1 MVCCYSRFCTDNLV
15 KNCESFDN
23 CDAGRNDADGFA
35 AKLTCGNGNKFYGC
49 ISHHNIDDGWDLYA
63 KSVSGEIG
71 LVTIENCVA
80 YNNGWL
86 TTDDITDANYE
97 YGEGNGFKLGGGYLK
112 GGHVLKNSITFDNHA
127 KGITSNSCPDIKIY
141 DCTSYNNSINNS
153 AYNVG
158 LNTKDSNK
166 KEWVVNGLISINN
179 EKNTKL
185 EDLIP
190 FALHSENNYIYN
202 GSASYNS
209 NGVEATD
216 DWFVS
221 VDTSVLPTRNEDGT
235 INMHGVLELNESAP
249 ANSGARLDVTSA
261 DAISVQPSTVAPGK
275 IEIADTVEKAD
286 TPAVKTELE
295 VTDVLT
301 PAEWEAY
308 KGGADVKVTLDV
320 NNADETVSDTDK
332 KLVEDKVAE
341 AVKDGVVG
349 QYVDISINKTVGETT
364 TEVTET
370 NHPIAVSVTVPEK
383 LINTDSTKT
392 REYSIIRLHNGVAE
406 VLEGAKT
413 ETVDGKLVISFSTDK
428 FSTYVIVY
436 KDTVNRNPGSDDGNK
451 GDDNTPSTPDK
462 PTEPTKPEKP
472 VKPTNPTE
480 PVTPTEPTKPAE
492 PSTGDVTGN
501 TDAATDN
508 GAASNTDSTTAA
520 ATESGESTATGDMA
534 HTAVYAVLAMVA
546 AGLALAVVVYDNK
559 KKRI

>member
-1 MVCCYSRFCTDNLV
+1 
-15 KNCESFDN
+15 
-23 CDAGRNDADGFA
+23 
-35 AKLTCGNGNKFYGC
+35 
-49 ISHHNIDDGWDLYA
+49 
-63 KSVSGEIG
+63 
-71 LVTIENCVA
+71 
-80 YNNGWL
+80 
-86 TTDDITDANYE
+86 
-97 YGEGNGFKLGGGYLK
+97 
-112 GGHVLKNSITFDNHA
+112 
-127 KGITSNSCPDIKIY
+127 
-141 DCTSYNNSINNS
+141 
-153 AYNVG
+153 
-158 LNTKDSNK
+158 
-166 KEWVVNGLISINN
+166 
-179 EKNTKL
+179 
-185 EDLIP
+185 
-190 FALHSENNYIYN
+190 
-202 GSASYNS
+202 
-209 NGVEATD
+209 
-216 DWFVS
+216 
-221 VDTSVLPTRNEDGT
+221 
-235 INMHGVLELNESAP
+235 MHGVLELNESAP

-392 REYSIIRLHNGVAE
+392 REYSIVRLHNGVAE

-436 KDTVNRNPGSDDGNK
+436 KDTVNGNPGSDDGNKGDNK

-480 PVTPTEPTKPAE
+480 PVTPTE

>member
-1 MVCCYSRFCTDNLV
+1 
-15 KNCESFDN
+15 
-23 CDAGRNDADGFA
+23 
-35 AKLTCGNGNKFYGC
+35 
-49 ISHHNIDDGWDLYA
+49 
-63 KSVSGEIG
+63 
-71 LVTIENCVA
+71 
-80 YNNGWL
+80 
-86 TTDDITDANYE
+86 
-97 YGEGNGFKLGGGYLK
+97 
-112 GGHVLKNSITFDNHA
+112 
-127 KGITSNSCPDIKIY
+127 
-141 DCTSYNNSINNS
+141 
-153 AYNVG
+153 
-158 LNTKDSNK
+158 
-166 KEWVVNGLISINN
+166 
-179 EKNTKL
+179 
-185 EDLIP
+185 
-190 FALHSENNYIYN
+190 
-202 GSASYNS
+202 
-209 NGVEATD
+209 
-216 DWFVS
+216 
-221 VDTSVLPTRNEDGT
+221 
-235 INMHGVLELNESAP
+235 MHGVLELNESAP

-370 NHPIAVSVTVPEK
+370 NHPVAVSVTVPEK

-392 REYSIIRLHNGVAE
+392 REYSIVRLHNGVAE

-436 KDTVNRNPGSDDGNK
+436 KDTVNGNPGSDDGNK
-451 GDDNTPSTPDK
+451 GDNKGDGNTPSTPDK
-462 PTEPTKPEKP
+462 PTEPTTPEKP

>member
-1 MVCCYSRFCTDNLV
+1 
-15 KNCESFDN
+15 
-23 CDAGRNDADGFA
+23 
-35 AKLTCGNGNKFYGC
+35 
-49 ISHHNIDDGWDLYA
+49 
-63 KSVSGEIG
+63 
-71 LVTIENCVA
+71 
-80 YNNGWL
+80 
-86 TTDDITDANYE
+86 
-97 YGEGNGFKLGGGYLK
+97 
-112 GGHVLKNSITFDNHA
+112 
-127 KGITSNSCPDIKIY
+127 
-141 DCTSYNNSINNS
+141 
-153 AYNVG
+153 
-158 LNTKDSNK
+158 
-166 KEWVVNGLISINN
+166 
-179 EKNTKL
+179 
-185 EDLIP
+185 
-190 FALHSENNYIYN
+190 
-202 GSASYNS
+202 
-209 NGVEATD
+209 
-216 DWFVS
+216 
-221 VDTSVLPTRNEDGT
+221 
-235 INMHGVLELNESAP
+235 MHGVLELNESAP

-370 NHPIAVSVTVPEK
+370 NHPVAVSVTVPEK

-392 REYSIIRLHNGVAE
+392 REYSIVRLHNGVAE

-436 KDTVNRNPGSDDGNK
+436 KDTVNRNPGSDDGNKGDNK